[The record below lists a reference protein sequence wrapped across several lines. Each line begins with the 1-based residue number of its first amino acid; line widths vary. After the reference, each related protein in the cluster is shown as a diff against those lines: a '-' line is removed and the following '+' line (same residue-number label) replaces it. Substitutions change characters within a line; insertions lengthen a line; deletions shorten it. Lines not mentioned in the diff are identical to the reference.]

1 MNSAS
6 NLKARLLF
14 VLVITFVGNS
24 RLAAGNNQ
32 NAGRK
37 LDEIPGFISIDCGNN
52 EDYIDVDTNIPY
64 ISDKGLI
71 DTGIVKTVSSDSPT
85 DLPRYAKNLRSFP
98 QGTRNCYTLKPEK
111 GKNNNY
117 LNRATFVYGNYDGEN
132 QIPLFDL
139 HLGVNEWTTVNLT
152 NASPYGYYFDI
163 IHVPL
168 TDYIDVCL
176 ANTGHGVPFISAL
189 ELRHLDNSIY
199 QTQGM
204 ALTKIRGY
212 DVGRNSSDF
221 SISESSENP
230 YDLPDV
236 VLKTA
241 AKTQNSSIPLSLY
254 WSPPDS
260 LSKCYVY
267 FHFAEIEKLEA
278 GQQRELKINLNGE
291 RYLTESVKLDYLKPH
306 TIVQNNPPISGE
318 RIHFSI
324 SAVEGNKL
332 PPILNAKKDAS
343 NSEIRTPV
351 AVETNLNT
359 LIPDE
364 HPSKCPKL
372 QFEEIDRDPRSRKQ
386 ICEFPIN
393 QQDEIRQAYL
403 KESPYQPENIDY
415 LYNDDT
421 HRHRFQPSWFGS
433 HKDWL
438 EYSPSMDAIYCL
450 PCYLFS
456 KKPIGCPKSDVFIS
470 RGFNNWKKVKD
481 GMNCPLIRHEGK
493 EPNSP
498 HKIAVKCCED
508 LKNHSRHI
516 DKLIEKQTSKELENN
531 RLRLKTSV
539 ECARWL
545 AFQACAFRGHDESLD
560 SKNREIGDAK
570 FCILID
576 EARDESKK
584 EQMAIILRLQL
595 ALVTASREVKDVHQF
610 FDHLVNIIN
619 IVVASNKRN
628 DELQHAQAE
637 QVENMI
643 ASNEIETGRGANQI
657 GTFQRA
663 GDTRWG
669 SHFQSISSLINM
681 FDATCKVINTISEEG
696 ANYKQRGDAERA
708 YQNLSKNEKYFFEIN
723 LTGEIATSFSNLKAM
738 QSLDLSYNDLTGPL
752 PEFLS
757 EMPNL
762 NTLNV
767 SGNNLTG
774 SVPEALLQKFRDGKL
789 ALSVGENPDL
799 CLSVPCKRKKK
810 KEVVVPIV
818 ASSIAAVLV
827 LLFIFSALVIYRRK
841 RKGDMVTKS
850 NIKSKNQ
857 QYSYS
862 EVVSITNN
870 FRTIIGGGGFGKVY
884 LGKLKDETQV
894 AVKLLSTSSN
904 QGYKEF
910 RAEAQLL
917 MIVHHKNLV
926 SLVGYCDEGAT
937 KALIYEYMASGNLLQ
952 HLSVTNT
959 NVLTWNERIH
969 IAVDAAHGLEYLH
982 NGCKPPIIHRDLK
995 PSNILLNEHM
1005 QAKIADFG
1013 LSRAFATEND
1023 SHVSTRPAGT
1033 LGYVD
1038 PEFQSSGNFNK
1049 KNDVYSFGIILFEL
1063 ITGRT
1068 AIVRGPVRNNHILDW
1083 VNPLI
1088 ERGDVQNIIDPRLEG
1103 EFNSTSAWKAIEI
1116 AMSCIPS
1123 YAIQRLDMSY
1133 VLAELKECLALEMAH
1148 EITQRMATKGNLT
1161 TSNTPFKMT
1170 QLEYESDIVP
1180 HSR

>member
-1 MNSAS
+1 VAVGYDFLILGCPNGYPLGPSIWANSKNGLLPVFS
-6 NLKARLLF
+6 LVPYLRRPYRLLM
-14 VLVITFVGNS
+14 S
-24 RLAAGNNQ
+24 NQ
-32 NAGRK
+32 LPLSFSK
-37 LDEIPGFISIDCGNN
+37 FQGFISIDCGNN

-221 SISESSENP
+221 SIRYPDDVDDRVWNPTLFNWIPITTNSTIYSESSENP

-324 SAVEGNKL
+324 SA
-332 PPILNAKKDAS
+332 
-343 NSEIRTPV
+343 
-351 AVETNLNT
+351 
-359 LIPDE
+359 
-364 HPSKCPKL
+364 
-372 QFEEIDRDPRSRKQ
+372 
-386 ICEFPIN
+386 
-393 QQDEIRQAYL
+393 
-403 KESPYQPENIDY
+403 
-415 LYNDDT
+415 
-421 HRHRFQPSWFGS
+421 
-433 HKDWL
+433 
-438 EYSPSMDAIYCL
+438 
-450 PCYLFS
+450 
-456 KKPIGCPKSDVFIS
+456 
-470 RGFNNWKKVKD
+470 
-481 GMNCPLIRHEGK
+481 
-493 EPNSP
+493 
-498 HKIAVKCCED
+498 
-508 LKNHSRHI
+508 
-516 DKLIEKQTSKELENN
+516 
-531 RLRLKTSV
+531 
-539 ECARWL
+539 
-545 AFQACAFRGHDESLD
+545 
-560 SKNREIGDAK
+560 
-570 FCILID
+570 
-576 EARDESKK
+576 
-584 EQMAIILRLQL
+584 
-595 ALVTASREVKDVHQF
+595 
-610 FDHLVNIIN
+610 
-619 IVVASNKRN
+619 
-628 DELQHAQAE
+628 
-637 QVENMI
+637 
-643 ASNEIETGRGANQI
+643 
-657 GTFQRA
+657 
-663 GDTRWG
+663 
-669 SHFQSISSLINM
+669 
-681 FDATCKVINTISEEG
+681 
-696 ANYKQRGDAERA
+696 
-708 YQNLSKNEKYFFEIN
+708 NLSKNEKYFFEIN

-841 RKGDMVTKS
+841 RKG
-850 NIKSKNQ
+850 
-857 QYSYS
+857 

-959 NVLTWNERIH
+959 N
-969 IAVDAAHGLEYLH
+969 
-982 NGCKPPIIHRDLK
+982 

-1133 VLAELKECLALEMAH
+1133 VLAELKELHNA
-1148 EITQRMATKGNLT
+1148 
-1161 TSNTPFKMT
+1161 
-1170 QLEYESDIVP
+1170 
-1180 HSR
+1180 

>member
-1 MNSAS
+1 MKNPANEPATPTS
-6 NLKARLLF
+6 
-14 VLVITFVGNS
+14 T
-24 RLAAGNNQ
+24 
-32 NAGRK
+32 NAGA
-37 LDEIPGFISIDCGNN
+37 DEPRPATPTSTNAGADEPRRRFHQTRRTQAPISPTSKRTQQTPTAKHEEQRTNPANKEQTPGADSDQIPAKASGDRIRLRFGFDFFWFVCWVRALRCCCVESLVAVTVEEKRRRGREKAEDFNTTCLFNCFISIDCGSN
-52 EDYIDVDTNIPY
+52 EDYIDEDTKIPY

-71 DTGIVKTVSSDSPT
+71 DTGIVKTISSDSPAN
-85 DLPRYAKNLRSFP
+85 LQRYAKNLRSFP
-98 QGTRNCYTLKPEK
+98 QGTRNCYTLRPEQ

-117 LNRATFVYGNYDGEN
+117 LIRATFVYGNYDGEN
-132 QIPLFDL
+132 QIPVFDL

-152 NASPYGYYFDI
+152 NAGPNGFYYDV

-176 ANTGHGVPFISAL
+176 INTSRGVPFITAL
-189 ELRHLDNSIY
+189 ELRHLENSIY
-199 QTQGM
+199 QTQGR
-204 ALTKIRGY
+204 ALTKILGY
-212 DVGRNSSDF
+212 DIGRNSSNLNVRYPNDVYDRVWNPTLF
-221 SISESSENP
+221 NWIPITTNSTIYSESSENP

-324 SAVEGNKL
+324 SAVEGTKL
-332 PPILNAKKDAS
+332 PPILNAV
-343 NSEIRTPV
+343 EIFV
-351 AVETNLNT
+351 
-359 LIPDE
+359 
-364 HPSKCPKL
+364 
-372 QFEEIDRDPRSRKQ
+372 
-386 ICEFPIN
+386 
-393 QQDEIRQAYL
+393 L
-403 KESPYQPENIDY
+403 KELPNKTTAVDDVEAITDIKK
-415 LYNDDT
+415 LYNVTRNWQGDPCV
-421 HRHRFQPSWFGS
+421 PSG
-433 HKDWL
+433 
-438 EYSPSMDAIYCL
+438 YS
-450 PCYLFS
+450 
-456 KKPIGCPKSDVFIS
+456 
-470 RGFNNWKKVKD
+470 WD
-481 GMNCPLIRHEGK
+481 GLNCSG
-493 EPNSP
+493 
-498 HKIAVKCCED
+498 D
-508 LKNHSRHI
+508 NHPR
-516 DKLIEKQTSKELENN
+516 
-531 RLRLKTSV
+531 
-539 ECARWL
+539 
-545 AFQACAFRGHDESLD
+545 
-560 SKNREIGDAK
+560 
-570 FCILID
+570 
-576 EARDESKK
+576 
-584 EQMAIILRLQL
+584 IITL
-595 ALVTASREVKDVHQF
+595 
-610 FDHLVNIIN
+610 
-619 IVVASNKRN
+619 
-628 DELQHAQAE
+628 
-637 QVENMI
+637 
-643 ASNEIETGRGANQI
+643 
-657 GTFQRA
+657 
-663 GDTRWG
+663 
-669 SHFQSISSLINM
+669 
-681 FDATCKVINTISEEG
+681 
-696 ANYKQRGDAERA
+696 
-708 YQNLSKNEKYFFEIN
+708 NLSSSN
-723 LTGEIATSFSNLKAM
+723 LTGEIATPFSNLKAM
-738 QSLDLSYNDLTGPL
+738 QSFFRDLSYNDLTGPL

-789 ALSVGENPDL
+789 ALSVGENSDL

-810 KEVVVPIV
+810 KEVAVPIV
-818 ASSIAAVLV
+818 ASSMAAVLV
-827 LLFIFSALVIYRRK
+827 LLFIFSALIIYRRK

-894 AVKLLSTSSN
+894 AVKLLSASSN

-926 SLVGYCDEGAT
+926 SLVGYCDEGAK
-937 KALIYEYMASGNLLQ
+937 KALIYEYMANGNLLQ

-1023 SHVSTRPAGT
+1023 SHVSSRPAGT

-1049 KNDVYSFGIILFEL
+1049 KSDVYSFGIILFEL
-1063 ITGRT
+1063 ITCRS
-1068 AIVRGPVRNNHILDW
+1068 AIVRGPMRNSHILDW

-1103 EFNSTSAWKAIEI
+1103 EFNSTSAWKAMEI

-1123 YAIQRLDMSY
+1123 YAIQRPDMSY
-1133 VLAELKECLALEMAH
+1133 VLAELKECLALDMAH
-1148 EITQRMATKGNLT
+1148 ERTQRMATEGNLT
-1161 TSNTPFKMT
+1161 TSNIPFKMAH
-1170 QLEYESDIVP
+1170 LKYESDIVP

>member
-221 SISESSENP
+221 STHIRYPDDVDDRVWNPTLFNWIPITTNSTIYSESSENP

-332 PPILNAKKDAS
+332 PPILNAV
-343 NSEIRTPV
+343 EIFV
-351 AVETNLNT
+351 
-359 LIPDE
+359 
-364 HPSKCPKL
+364 
-372 QFEEIDRDPRSRKQ
+372 
-386 ICEFPIN
+386 
-393 QQDEIRQAYL
+393 L
-403 KESPYQPENIDY
+403 KELPNKTTAVQG
-415 LYNDDT
+415 
-421 HRHRFQPSWFGS
+421 QS
-433 HKDWL
+433 H
-438 EYSPSMDAIYCL
+438 I
-450 PCYLFS
+450 
-456 KKPIGCPKSDVFIS
+456 
-470 RGFNNWKKVKD
+470 VKD

>member
-1 MNSAS
+1 MNKSLMRKTKMNSAS
-6 NLKARLLF
+6 KLKARLLF
-14 VLVITFVGNS
+14 VLAITFVGNS

-37 LDEIPGFISIDCGNN
+37 LDEIPGFITIDCGSN
-52 EDYIDVDTNIPY
+52 EDYIDEETKIPY

-71 DTGIVKTVSSDSPT
+71 DTGIVKTVSPDSLGN
-85 DLPRYAKNLRSFP
+85 LPQYAKNLRSFP
-98 QGTRNCYTLKPEK
+98 NGTRNCYTLRPEQ

-117 LNRATFVYGNYDGEN
+117 LIRSRFVYGNYDDKN
-132 QIPLFDL
+132 QEPIFDL

-152 NASPYGYYFDI
+152 KISPFGDYYDI

-176 ANTGHGVPFISAL
+176 VNTGHGVPFISAL

-199 QTQGM
+199 QTHGR

-212 DVGRNSSDF
+212 DIGRNFSDF
-221 SISESSENP
+221 SIRYPNDTYDRSWKPLLFDEWIPMTTGSTIYSESSENP
-230 YDLPDV
+230 YNLPDV
-236 VLKTA
+236 VLRTA
-241 AKTQNSSIPLSLY
+241 AKTHNSSLPLGIA

-267 FHFAEIEKLEA
+267 FHFVEIEKLEA
-278 GQQRELKINLNGE
+278 GRQRELKIDLNGE
-291 RYLTESVKLDYLKPH
+291 RYLTESIKLDYLKPQ
-306 TIVQNNPPISGE
+306 TIAQNDPPISGE
-318 RIHFSI
+318 RIQFLI
-324 SAVEGNKL
+324 SAVEGTKL
-332 PPILNAKKDAS
+332 PPILNAVEIFVLKDLPNKPTAIDDVEAITDIKK
-343 NSEIRTPV
+343 
-351 AVETNLNT
+351 
-359 LIPDE
+359 
-364 HPSKCPKL
+364 
-372 QFEEIDRDPRSRKQ
+372 
-386 ICEFPIN
+386 
-393 QQDEIRQAYL
+393 
-403 KESPYQPENIDY
+403 
-415 LYNDDT
+415 LYNVTRNWQGDPCV
-421 HRHRFQPSWFGS
+421 PS
-433 HKDWL
+433 
-438 EYSPSMDAIYCL
+438 EYSWDGLNCSGDNHPRI
-450 PCYLFS
+450 
-456 KKPIGCPKSDVFIS
+456 IS
-470 RGFNNWKKVKD
+470 
-481 GMNCPLIRHEGK
+481 L
-493 EPNSP
+493 
-498 HKIAVKCCED
+498 
-508 LKNHSRHI
+508 
-516 DKLIEKQTSKELENN
+516 
-531 RLRLKTSV
+531 
-539 ECARWL
+539 
-545 AFQACAFRGHDESLD
+545 
-560 SKNREIGDAK
+560 
-570 FCILID
+570 
-576 EARDESKK
+576 
-584 EQMAIILRLQL
+584 
-595 ALVTASREVKDVHQF
+595 
-610 FDHLVNIIN
+610 
-619 IVVASNKRN
+619 
-628 DELQHAQAE
+628 
-637 QVENMI
+637 
-643 ASNEIETGRGANQI
+643 
-657 GTFQRA
+657 
-663 GDTRWG
+663 
-669 SHFQSISSLINM
+669 
-681 FDATCKVINTISEEG
+681 
-696 ANYKQRGDAERA
+696 
-708 YQNLSKNEKYFFEIN
+708 NLSSSN

-752 PEFLS
+752 PKFLS
-757 EMPNL
+757 ELPNL

-799 CLSVPCKRKKK
+799 CLSIPCKRKEK

-818 ASSIAAVLV
+818 ASSIAAVMV
-827 LLFIFSALVIYRRK
+827 LLFTFSALIIYRRK
-841 RKGDMVTKS
+841 RKGDKVTKS

-857 QYSYS
+857 QYSYT

-894 AVKLLSTSSN
+894 AVKLLSASSN

-926 SLVGYCDEGAT
+926 SLVGYCDEGVK
-937 KALIYEYMASGNLLQ
+937 KALIYEYMANGNLLQ

-1049 KNDVYSFGIILFEL
+1049 KSDVYSFGIILFEL

-1123 YAIQRLDMSY
+1123 YATQRPDMSY

-1148 EITQRMATKGNLT
+1148 ERTQRMAIEGNLT

-1170 QLEYESDIVP
+1170 HLKYESDIVP